1 MSRIKSFSAPSKALL
16 AGGYLVLDKKY
27 DAYVTAL
34 SSRMHA
40 VIELKEDGQDEAT
53 IRVRSRQFKDGE
65 WSYKV
70 GANNGEVVQIKGK
83 NNPFL
88 EAAITTVVNYAGG
101 QKCAT
106 VDVEIFS
113 DREYHEQG
121 ETVEKKSTGGKKS
134 VLFHE
139 KRIEEVAKTG
149 LGSSAGLVTVVTT
162 ALLSIFTNKEL
173 ELIQNVVHNCAQV
186 AHSKAQ
192 KKIGSG
198 FDVAAAVYGSIVYRR
213 FDPQIMDDIFQ
224 MLGPSVSK
232 VIESKW
238 DTCIKPTGLPPGIRL
253 LMGDIKG
260 GSETPKL
267 VSKVLAWKRA
277 NGKYGEALFDTINL
291 ANRRLIDS
299 FRDLHQLHSEN
310 PKFYAECLRFL
321 EGKDSFSL
329 LNDTNYYVPLEKTP
343 FLTLVE
349 AVKSI
354 RINLKKLTQL
364 TGADIEPDSQ
374 TVLLDRC
381 EKIEGCLGGVVPGA
395 GGYDAICLL
404 LLENHVENFVAKSSA
419 YPEFTN
425 LSWIKVK
432 EENQG
437 LVEENSSDYYDL
449 Y

>member
-1 MSRIKSFSAPSKALL
+1 M
-16 AGGYLVLDKKY
+16 LDKKY

-34 SSRMHA
+34 SARMHA
-40 VIELKEDGQDEAT
+40 VIERKEDSQDDAI
-53 IRVRSRQFKDGE
+53 IRIRSRQFKEGE
-65 WSYKV
+65 WSYKI
-70 GANNGEVVQIKGK
+70 GSKNGEILQIKGK

-88 EAAITTVVNYAGG
+88 KAVITTVVDYVGK

-121 ETVEKKSTGGKKS
+121 ETVEKKSIEGRKS
-134 VLFHE
+134 VLVHD

-162 ALLSIFTNKEL
+162 ALLSTFTNKEL
-173 ELIQNVVHNCAQV
+173 EPIRNIVHNCAQV
-186 AHSKAQ
+186 AHCKAQ

-224 MLGPSVSK
+224 NLDRTNVSK
-232 VIESKW
+232 AIESKW
-238 DTCIKPTGLPPGIRL
+238 DTCIMPTGLPPGIRL

-267 VSKVLAWKRA
+267 VSKVLVWKRA
-277 NGKYGEALFDTINL
+277 NGESGEAFFDTINL

-299 FRDLHQLHSEN
+299 FRNLHHLHSES
-310 PKFYAECLRFL
+310 PQFYAECLDFL
-321 EGKDSFSL
+321 KGKNSFDL
-329 LNDTNYYVPLEKTP
+329 LNDANSHGPLEKTP
-343 FLTLVE
+343 FLALVE
-349 AVKSI
+349 AIKSI
-354 RINLKKLTQL
+354 RINLKKLTEL
-364 TGADIEPDSQ
+364 TGADIEPNSQ
-374 TVLLDRC
+374 TALLDKC
-381 EKIEGCLGGVVPGA
+381 EKIDGCLGGVVPGA

-404 LLENHVENFVAKSSA
+404 ILENCVEDFVAKSSVC
-419 YPEFTN
+419 PEFAN
-425 LSWIKVK
+425 LFWIKVK

-437 LVEENSSDYYDL
+437 LVEENSSDYYGL